1 MPGLLIKQGTMPALK
16 EKLSAEVQ
24 EVVQLSLTQ
33 SHPTFRK
40 PELKE
45 LLLSIFPP
53 EVVARL
59 LSSYHDLVITAR
71 APRRPTL
78 VALLRCTWVSFS
90 EDLLARR
97 TKHIR
102 SGLRKYAKRD
112 RERIT
117 RARWQVEHP
126 DLLGASRP
134 PSLTSQ
140 SVSE

>member
-1 MPGLLIKQGTMPALK
+1 MPGLLNKQGTMPALK

-24 EVVQLSLTQ
+24 EVVQLSPIQ
-33 SHPTFRK
+33 SHPTFLK

-102 SGLRKYAKRD
+102 SGLRRYAERD
-112 RERIT
+112 RERTT
-117 RARWQVEHP
+117 RARWQAEQPALV
-126 DLLGASRP
+126 GTSRP

-140 SVSE
+140 SDSE

>member
-1 MPGLLIKQGTMPALK
+1 MPALK
-16 EKLSAEVQ
+16 EQLSKGVQ
-24 EVVQLSLTQ
+24 EVIQFFPIQ
-33 SHPTFRK
+33 SHPTFLP
-40 PELKE
+40 PELRE

-59 LSSYHDLVITAR
+59 LSFYHDLVITAR

-97 TKHIR
+97 TKYIR

-117 RARWQVEHP
+117 RARWQAEHP

-140 SVSE
+140 SDSE

>member
-1 MPGLLIKQGTMPALK
+1 MPGLLNKQGTMPALK
-16 EKLSAEVQ
+16 EKLSAGVQ
-24 EVVQLSLTQ
+24 EVVQLSPIQ
-33 SHPTFRK
+33 SHPTFLT

-59 LSSYHDLVITAR
+59 LSFYHDHVITAR
-71 APRRPTL
+71 AARRPTL

-90 EDLLARR
+90 VDRLARR

-102 SGLRKYAKRD
+102 TGLRRYAKRD

-117 RARWQVEHP
+117 RERWQAEHP

-140 SVSE
+140 SDSE

>member
-16 EKLSAEVQ
+16 EKLSAGVQ
-24 EVVQLSLTQ
+24 EVVQFFPIQ
-33 SHPTFRK
+33 SHPTFLT

-59 LSSYHDLVITAR
+59 LSFYHDLVITAR

-97 TKHIR
+97 TKQIR
-102 SGLRKYAKRD
+102 TGLRRYVKRD
-112 RERIT
+112 WERIT
-117 RARWQVEHP
+117 RERWQAEHS
-126 DLLGASRP
+126 DLLEASRP
-134 PSLTSQ
+134 PSLASQ
-140 SVSE
+140 SDSE